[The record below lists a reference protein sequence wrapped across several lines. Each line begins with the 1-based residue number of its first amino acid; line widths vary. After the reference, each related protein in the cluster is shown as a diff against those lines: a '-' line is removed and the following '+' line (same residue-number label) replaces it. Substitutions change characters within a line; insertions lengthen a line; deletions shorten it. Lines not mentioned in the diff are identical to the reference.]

1 MLKIVLYRRP
11 LYDVIVLWWLLN
23 VYQRWNCS
31 IGEVIN
37 LKVFKLLMCQNFILV
52 IIILHLKKKLKK

>member
-23 VYQRWNCS
+23 VYQR
-31 IGEVIN
+31 
-37 LKVFKLLMCQNFILV
+37 
-52 IIILHLKKKLKK
+52 